1 MENTQMLIMEFLG
14 GGLNAPQR
22 AEYMKC
28 RRLKALTFR
37 INNKG
42 RLSGITAK
50 NSTYSPIFYILC

>member
-1 MENTQMLIMEFLG
+1 MLIMEFLG